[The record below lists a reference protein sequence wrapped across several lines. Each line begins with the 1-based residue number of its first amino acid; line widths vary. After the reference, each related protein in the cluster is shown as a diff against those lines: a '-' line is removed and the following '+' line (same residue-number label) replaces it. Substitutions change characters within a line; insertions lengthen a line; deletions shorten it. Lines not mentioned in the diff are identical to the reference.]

1 MADSPTPNTSGD
13 KEAGFLKAMARIGVK
28 IDPATSEDV
37 KKALTPLQKYM
48 ADFSKTTDIKN
59 TFFGKLPGIKQ
70 MMKDMKPDTL
80 TFTEN
85 MSVLGA
91 ASKAGADNNQDFYNS
106 LGVMGKLLANT
117 QGKLLLMG
125 GTTSMLTRLMTG
137 LASFGI
143 SLVVEGLLLVAQG
156 LKNIITA
163 AIVWQDELNTFS
175 KMMGGIAKDR
185 ILVFNEAVNKNLMA
199 LSGYGFA
206 LGDFVE
212 TFKSYIKSGLNP
224 AIATSV
230 ELTKTTLQLAAV
242 TGQSVS
248 ELATFWSSIYRGSHL
263 SLSSFK
269 DMGDMFTSFNASAE
283 KTGVIGTISFS
294 QFKEAITTTGTA
306 LLIAAS
312 HGTQFTK
319 KLSADLVGLAGLAN
333 ALNISVSDLNDKFE
347 ESANLIR
354 SADSP
359 FRALLAI
366 SGGANI
372 GNMLGNQFDRT
383 EAMLK
388 VSDKLSQLTAQF
400 GGNLNIMGQVAEQSF
415 GISKDIAIKFAQ
427 MTGLQKQALMQAK
440 KDAELMKSGG
450 LEESWKNVSTT
461 LSSVFDRFKNTIFT
475 MFQRAFVGG
484 GAVQGLLNKIG
495 STLGRYLTEMTDPG
509 SGISRTITVL
519 GNIISKVFS
528 GADSLLNKLEPFLN
542 GIVDWINSTFT
553 RFTND
558 FNKSSGFWA
567 GVKTVL
573 KDIFFDPF
581 LQVMTVGGKILV
593 ESLLYAW
600 NSMSFGPSRGQTE
613 EEQYGKVGGFS
624 EKLAKI
630 MREGFKLNDTVTVEN
645 TIATKELTAIN
656 KRIQKAQDEEN
667 RYSSFKDTDIVINKM
682 GEYSLAGIERN
693 KLEEEKLKLE
703 KEREQR
709 EIEDSKNL
717 EKIAANTN
725 PKNPQQEVDREA
737 ARANSMAGIVPLA
750 AGTPIDDATLKA
762 TNTARMQANY
772 GF

>member
-333 ALNISVSDLNDKFE
+333 ALNISVSDLNAKFE
-347 ESANLIR
+347 ESANLIS

-558 FNKSSGFWA
+558 FNKSSGFWE

-593 ESLLYAW
+593 ESLLFAW
-600 NSMSFGPSRGQTE
+600 NSMSLGPSRGQTE

-682 GEYSLAGIERN
+682 GEFSLAGIERN

>member
-528 GADSLLNKLEPFLN
+528 GADSLLDKLEPFLQS
-542 GIVDWINSTFT
+542 IVDWINSTFT

-558 FNKSSGFWA
+558 FNKSSGFWE

-593 ESLLYAW
+593 ESLLFAW
-600 NSMSFGPSRGQTE
+600 NSMSLGPSRGQTE

-725 PKNPQQEVDREA
+725 PKNPQQEVDKEA
-737 ARANSMAGIVPLA
+737 AKAKSMAGIVPLA
-750 AGTPIDDATLKA
+750 AGTPIDDATLKV
-762 TNTARMQANY
+762 REANHWLPKNR
-772 GF
+772 